1 MNLVIDVGNSFTK
14 IGLFEGDNL
23 AELVK
28 RNNMEDVIFYIN
40 KRKPKNLI
48 ISSVTSEI
56 NFLDRQIGKKVNVVN
71 FNTETPVPITN
82 KYETPGTLGS
92 DRLAAAVAANALFP
106 GENCLS
112 IDIGTCITYD
122 ITDSSGAFLGGAIS
136 PGVAMK
142 FKALN
147 TFTTRLPLI
156 EATGN
161 AELIGKTTRDSILS
175 GVLNGTLAEIEEI
188 IRQYS
193 NIFNN
198 LKIIICGGDANFF
211 ETRIKATIFVVP
223 ELVLIGL
230 NRILQYNVSP

>member
-1 MNLVIDVGNSFTK
+1 MNLVVDVGNSFIK
-14 IGLFEGDNL
+14 IGLFKGNN
-23 AELVK
+23 LVK
-28 RNNMEDVIFYIN
+28 KVIKNNIEEVLLFIN
-40 KRKPKNLI
+40 HQQPENII
-48 ISSVTSEI
+48 ISSVASEI
-56 NFLDRQIGKKVNVVN
+56 NLLKGQLENKINWLF
-71 FNTETPVPITN
+71 FNSETPVPIIN
-82 KYETPGTLGS
+82 NYETPGTLGS
-92 DRLAAAVAANALFP
+92 DRLAAAVAASSLFP

-122 ITDSSGAFLGGAIS
+122 FVENTGAYLGGAIA

-147 TFTTRLPLI
+147 TFTSRLPLI

-161 AELIGKTTRDSILS
+161 AELIGKNTHDSIQS

-188 IRQYS
+188 INQYA

-198 LKIIICGGDANFF
+198 LKIIICGGDAYFF
-211 ETRIKATIFVVP
+211 ESRIKATIFVVP